1 MLQNRNPVNT
11 SPYYAFGF
19 LPVDPPVDKQKPSRC
34 SSWLLASLTT
44 GGLDTMQAALATC
57 ELSRLC
63 TMQKSTYQTLWSWS
77 TVCKLNMADPSEKE
91 LAAVFDLL
99 KISLSKTDPTV
110 DKSNA
115 LKGLVVAAV
124 GRAEAAGELKG
135 SNPNQI
141 ATDVCITLRY
151 LTGGLL
157 ASGEQRSNTGLTVRP
172 YVSVT
177 KKYSRDALS
186 ADMVGDVTSGQLAT
200 DSAQSGPAHSSSH
213 VSSAGVVGVDR
224 SASSVPDQNRLQ
236 IVNFALRELGS
247 ATIKSK
253 SDVAKMKAGDIKLLA
268 EYLQQHLD
276 HDPQT
281 GEPLS
286 FDKDFVMVDGAYPYS
301 KSGNPTAADIKQGLR
316 AFLAG

>member
-1 MLQNRNPVNT
+1 MYHAKIERV
-11 SPYYAFGF
+11 
-19 LPVDPPVDKQKPSRC
+19 K
-34 SSWLLASLTT
+34 
-44 GGLDTMQAALATC
+44 
-57 ELSRLC
+57 
-63 TMQKSTYQTLWSWS
+63 TLWSWS
-77 TVCKLNMADPSEKE
+77 TVCKPNMADQSDKE

-99 KISLSKTDPTV
+99 KISLGKTDPTL

-135 SNPNQI
+135 GDPNNI
-141 ATDVCITLRY
+141 AADVCITLRH

-157 ASGEQRSNTGLTVRP
+157 AAGESRSDTGLVVRP

-177 KKYSRDALS
+177 KKHSRGSVSGDAVS
-186 ADMVGDVTSGQLAT
+186 DVTSGQLAT
-200 DSAQSGPAHSSSH
+200 DPARSSLAHSSSH
-213 VSSAGVVGVDR
+213 VSSAGVVSADR
-224 SASSVPDQNRLQ
+224 STSSVPNPNRLQ

-247 ATIKSK
+247 AGIKSK
-253 SDVAKMKAGDIKLLA
+253 SDVAKMKAADVKMLA

-281 GEPLS
+281 GEPLD
-286 FDKDFVMVDGAYPYS
+286 FDKDCVMVDGAYPYS

>member
-1 MLQNRNPVNT
+1 MYHAKIERVT
-11 SPYYAFGF
+11 
-19 LPVDPPVDKQKPSRC
+19 
-34 SSWLLASLTT
+34 
-44 GGLDTMQAALATC
+44 
-57 ELSRLC
+57 
-63 TMQKSTYQTLWSWS
+63 TLWSWS
-77 TVCKLNMADPSEKE
+77 TVCKPNMADQSDKE

-99 KISLSKTDPTV
+99 KISLSKADPTL

-135 SNPNQI
+135 GNPNQI
-141 ATDVCITLRY
+141 ATDVCITLRH

-157 ASGEQRSNTGLTVRP
+157 AAGESCSDTGLKVRP

-186 ADMVGDVTSGQLAT
+186 GDTVSDVTSNQFAN
-200 DSAQSGPAHSSSH
+200 DSAQSDPAHSRSH

-224 SASSVPDQNRLQ
+224 STSSVPDPNRLQ

-247 ATIKSK
+247 AGIKAK
-253 SDVAKMKAGDIKLLA
+253 SDVAKMKAADIKLLA

-276 HDPQT
+276 HDPQN
-281 GEPLS
+281 GEPLD
-286 FDKDFVMVDGAYPYS
+286 FDKDCVMVDGAYPYS

>member
-1 MLQNRNPVNT
+1 
-11 SPYYAFGF
+11 
-19 LPVDPPVDKQKPSRC
+19 
-34 SSWLLASLTT
+34 
-44 GGLDTMQAALATC
+44 
-57 ELSRLC
+57 
-63 TMQKSTYQTLWSWS
+63 
-77 TVCKLNMADPSEKE
+77 MADQSEKE

-99 KISLSKTDPTV
+99 KISLSKADPIL

-135 SNPNQI
+135 GNQI
-141 ATDVCITLRY
+141 ATDVCITLRH

-157 ASGEQRSNTGLTVRP
+157 AAGESCSDTGLKVRP

-177 KKYSRDALS
+177 KKHSRGAVSDDTVS
-186 ADMVGDVTSGQLAT
+186 DFTSGQLAT
-200 DSAQSGPAHSSSH
+200 DPARSGPAHSSSH
-213 VSSAGVVGVDR
+213 VSSAGVVSVDR
-224 SASSVPDQNRLQ
+224 SASSVPDPNRLQ

-247 ATIKSK
+247 AGIKSK
-253 SDVAKMKAGDIKLLA
+253 SDVAKMKAADVKMLA

-281 GEPLS
+281 GEPLD
-286 FDKDFVMVDGAYPYS
+286 FDKDCVMVDGAYPYS
-301 KSGNPTAADIKQGLR
+301 KSGNPTAADMKQGLR